1 MGTVRVVLFTYVFGE
16 GGRGG
21 GGRALVASKSR
32 HLISFAAGFDQ
43 TDIFSRKVMH
53 NIELIE
59 NYFSLL

>member
-1 MGTVRVVLFTYVFGE
+1 MGTVRVVLFTYVFGK
-16 GGRGG
+16 GG

-32 HLISFAAGFDQ
+32 RLISFAAGFDK
-43 TDIFSRKVMH
+43 TDTFSRKVMH